1 MAKADRFRARMVR
14 GLVRALDD
22 EASHLRRYRRIATA
36 CTVAGALVFSL
47 ALFAAWGEMGA
58 AAFWLVVAGAVGG
71 VLLGLA
77 VFFQSSVEQ
86 WPVNREFLDVD
97 SIREAARRDE
107 G

>member
-36 CTVAGALVFSL
+36 CTVAGALIFSL
-47 ALFAAWGEMGA
+47 ALFAAWGSTGA
-58 AAFWLVVAGAVGG
+58 AALWFVLGGTVGG

-77 VFFQSSVEQ
+77 VFFQSSCEQ

-97 SIREAARRDE
+97 AIREAARRDE